1 MVQLSAYSTVNQKV
15 LGSISCPMRIFRTT
29 GMEDDPFLIN
39 RYKESWEGGSENFSG
54 KVKMRRTDGDL
65 SAYAHNA
72 VA

>member
-1 MVQLSAYSTVNQKV
+1 
-15 LGSISCPMRIFRTT
+15 
-29 GMEDDPFLIN
+29 MEDDPFLIN